1 MPPNLLNENDVH
13 FQEGLPF
20 SPPSAPPDATFRS
33 LQVFPPRPQID
44 NAVEKKVALMEAQRE
59 LDAEH
64 AARVKAE
71 GVLKSLKL
79 EMEENA
85 KLRATLQESL
95 QRVGRLPSSL
105 LLVGRRALIL
115 GGGPA
120 GLALAVSLSQRGCMV
135 QVHERTTEEQTK
147 SKGFG
152 WLLMPNG
159 VKALEALGVKKRCLR
174 EARAIEST
182 ETYVHH
188 QEGGNKDEVE
198 GIFSCTRED
207 LVSGMIEVLPKGCV
221 IRGSRV
227 LDIETE
233 GSAEQTTVTAVKVM
247 AASGQESWLRLRQ
260 PNQEND
266 FDYVFGADGVNSL
279 LARRLNPEMSRRPGG
294 SHNTIVTCLKDDRLA
309 QQLGARFV
317 KTYFHSVTK
326 GQCCAFGLLSPAM
339 GVVLGFM
346 QFSTVLHGTAPYKS
360 EKNMRADVRGFIIDV
375 LGLPSVIRANES
387 ENIRMLRT
395 YLGALSRDDFDHHIW
410 RFVPTGFAAQSH
422 GVNCALLGDALHP
435 MSDFSSQGV
444 SSALGDAVLLGKC
457 LSAEAAADGMDTS
470 ISAFESYDSE
480 RRIVVSQLIAAGERI
495 KGNFISGRG
504 LLRRSFTRSGSFDSS
519 TIDTASLGSPEE
531 GFGTSLA
538 QDAGMDDTNFLDPF
552 LVNMP
557 VLSMQAYNYRWATLP
572 SGVIPLSAASSDF
585 PVCPAIV
592 SALKDHVTQGYFCYG
607 PNEGLPRFRES
618 FAAYFSDRLARGVFF
633 CKEHKE
639 EGSMRFGATTI
650 EAGQVMATNAAA
662 AAVYASAAAT
672 ILQPGDEALVMSP
685 VDFLL
690 SKSVTSMG
698 GVVTHY
704 SVKARNG
711 STNPTFD
718 LAEMQTLVT
727 PRTRM
732 LSICNPH
739 NPLGRAW
746 KLRELQD
753 LVNFA
758 ELHRLSIVSDEVW
771 SDLVHAPRVHI
782 PTACVSP
789 YAAAHTYSIFGFS
802 KSHGLEGLR
811 IGALVAPSVE
821 QLTKALTLSHTDTTA
836 NGASVAAQ
844 VAAITAM
851 TEAGSHNVGWL
862 ASWRLHLRA
871 CVRHA
876 VMRLNKMEGVHAI
889 EPEAGFVI
897 WANISRLLYHNI
909 QNSNNFSNDEEPEM
923 ELMQWLIREHKVC
936 IIPGLDRFFGP
947 GSKGHIRLSV
957 ATSKPVLDEALDRL
971 ERGLKV
977 WLQQRQTLLK
987 SLSPR
992 STNATENTGQKAE
1005 GIRNVCVVDKDASG
1019 GGQQSECM
1027 VVADSTRE
1035 SDACRTVA
1043 SSDKLTAT
1051 MRDLVQDIKSIRG
1064 VLNEKVQ
1071 G

>member
-1 MPPNLLNENDVH
+1 
-13 FQEGLPF
+13 
-20 SPPSAPPDATFRS
+20 
-33 LQVFPPRPQID
+33 
-44 NAVEKKVALMEAQRE
+44 MEAQRE

-64 AARVKAE
+64 AARVKAQGE
-71 GVLKSLKL
+71 LKSLKL

-85 KLRATLQESL
+85 KLRAMLQESL

-105 LLVGRRALIL
+105 LLAGRRALIL

-233 GSAEQTTVTAVKVM
+233 GSAEKTTVTAVKVM

-360 EKNMRADVRGFIIDV
+360 GKNMRADVRGFIIDV
-375 LGLPSVIRANES
+375 LGLPS
-387 ENIRMLRT
+387 
-395 YLGALSRDDFDHHIW
+395 
-410 RFVPTGFAAQSH
+410 
-422 GVNCALLGDALHP
+422 
-435 MSDFSSQGV
+435 
-444 SSALGDAVLLGKC
+444 
-457 LSAEAAADGMDTS
+457 
-470 ISAFESYDSE
+470 
-480 RRIVVSQLIAAGERI
+480 
-495 KGNFISGRG
+495 
-504 LLRRSFTRSGSFDSS
+504 
-519 TIDTASLGSPEE
+519 
-531 GFGTSLA
+531 
-538 QDAGMDDTNFLDPF
+538 
-552 LVNMP
+552 
-557 VLSMQAYNYRWATLP
+557 
-572 SGVIPLSAASSDF
+572 
-585 PVCPAIV
+585 
-592 SALKDHVTQGYFCYG
+592 
-607 PNEGLPRFRES
+607 
-618 FAAYFSDRLARGVFF
+618 
-633 CKEHKE
+633 
-639 EGSMRFGATTI
+639 
-650 EAGQVMATNAAA
+650 
-662 AAVYASAAAT
+662 
-672 ILQPGDEALVMSP
+672 
-685 VDFLL
+685 
-690 SKSVTSMG
+690 SVTSMG

-909 QNSNNFSNDEEPEM
+909 QNSNTFSNDEEPEM

-987 SLSPR
+987 SLSSR

-1005 GIRNVCVVDKDASG
+1005 GIRTVCVVDKDASG
-1019 GGQQSECM
+1019 GSQQSKCM

-1043 SSDKLTAT
+1043 SSDKLTAM
-1051 MRDLVQDIKSIRG
+1051 MRDRVQDIKSIRG
-1064 VLNEKVQ
+1064 VFNEKVQ
-1071 G
+1071 AKNGALFELNNKMKILRHDVDLMMTVDHLKSKNKDYAQQVSQLSLTVDELILSKNKNIKQISMLENDVAAKTIMINEITAEIHNSFLEEKTAEYAALAKQLERSNAESYGLKVALQDLESKNTTFANELEKLLAEKKSADATMANLVTSLKEAMVHHKEEVSCQNKQIRVEIHEVKRFAAQAFVNIVDAINQLEKDIDEEF